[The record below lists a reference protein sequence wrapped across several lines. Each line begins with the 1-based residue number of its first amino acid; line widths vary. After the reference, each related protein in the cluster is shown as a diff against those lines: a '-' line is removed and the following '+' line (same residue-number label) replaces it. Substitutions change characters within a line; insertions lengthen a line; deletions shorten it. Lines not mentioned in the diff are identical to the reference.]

1 MAADE
6 IDYNIVF
13 PDAGM
18 SGEQHFI
25 VLYAHASV
33 SLAYTLAVNYKAA
46 LKMCF
51 FPPKL
56 APTVWTVG
64 ANLA

>member
-13 PDAGM
+13 PDAGT

-51 FPPKL
+51 FFPQISSNCL
-56 APTVWTVG
+56 DSWS
-64 ANLA
+64 

>member
-13 PDAGM
+13 PDAGT

-25 VLYAHASV
+25 VLYAHASI

-51 FPPKL
+51 PPPKL

>member
-13 PDAGM
+13 PDAGT

-33 SLAYTLAVNYKAA
+33 SLAYTLAVNYKAT

-51 FPPKL
+51 FPP
-56 APTVWTVG
+56 
-64 ANLA
+64 N